1 MFFCIIY
8 TMYKLE
14 IKNISKK
21 FGDFYANK
29 DISISIKE
37 NEVHA
42 LLGENGAGKST
53 LMSVIFGL
61 YNPEEG
67 EIIINGKIAKIKNPK
82 DANKFGIAMLP
93 QHFKLV
99 DNMSA
104 LENIIL
110 GYESALDKR
119 SEKMFVNRRSAK
131 DKIQEAQK
139 KYKINLDLNKKV
151 SKLSTSDKQK
161 VELLKML
168 WRDNEILIFDEPTS
182 ILTPQEIE
190 EFLKMIK
197 NLQNDGKT
205 IIIITH
211 KLDEIKAVANNV
223 SILRKGRHVK
233 TVSATKTSKE
243 TLAELMVG
251 EAVDLDLGTIKRSK
265 AKVGKQLLV
274 VNNVSLKHKTKEL
287 KNISLNVNE
296 GEIVGIAAIEG
307 NGQSEL
313 FKVISGLYHPTD
325 GTVSVNDIDITK
337 WSVAKRYRNK
347 KKRFISH
354 VPEDRHEHGLFLDQ
368 TVIMNSVSQD
378 IDLFK
383 TKFFTLNRKKI
394 NSHFKKIEKEFD
406 VRGVQNK
413 KTIARSLSGGNQQ
426 KLILGREMS
435 RNSQVLLAVHPT
447 RGLDVGAIRN
457 VYTKMIDYRNEGGA
471 VLFTSGE
478 LDEILQVSD
487 RILVMNEGKI
497 VGEFTRNKADKNKI
511 GILMMGGKHE

>member
-1 MFFCIIY
+1 MFFSTIY
-8 TMYKLE
+8 TMNKLE
-14 IKNISKK
+14 IRNISKK
-21 FGDFYANK
+21 FGDFFANK
-29 DISISIKE
+29 DISINVKE

-67 EIIINGKIAKIKNPK
+67 EILIDGKLAKIKTPK

-99 DNMSA
+99 DDMTA

-110 GYESALDKR
+110 GYESATGKR
-119 SEKMFVNRRSAK
+119 VDKMFVNKKQAK
-131 DKIQEAQK
+131 TKIEDTQK
-139 KYKINLDLNKKV
+139 KYKIKLDLNKRV

-168 WRDNEILIFDEPTS
+168 WRDNDILIFDEPTS

-197 NLQNDGKT
+197 NLQADNKT

-211 KLDEIKAVANNV
+211 KLDEIKAVADNV
-223 SILRKGRHVK
+223 SILRKGKLVK
-233 TVSATKTSKE
+233 TVSAAKTSKE
-243 TLAELMVG
+243 KLAELMVG
-251 EAVDLDLGTIKRSK
+251 EAVDLNLSTIERTKNNSK
-265 AKVGKQLLV
+265 EITLSLES
-274 VNNVSLKHKTKEL
+274 VSLKHKAKDL
-287 KNISLNVNE
+287 HDISLKVNK

-313 FKVISGLYHPTD
+313 FKVISGLYHPSE
-325 GTVSVNDIDITK
+325 GKVIVSNEDITK
-337 WSVAKRYRNK
+337 WNVAKRYRNK
-347 KKRFISH
+347 KQRLISH
-354 VPEDRHEHGLFLDQ
+354 IPEDRHEHGLFLDQ
-368 TVIMNSVSQD
+368 TAVMNSVSQD

-383 TKFFTLNRKKI
+383 TKFLTLNTKKI
-394 NSHFKKIEKEFD
+394 NSHYKKVEKEFD

-413 KTIARSLSGGNQQ
+413 KTLARSLSGGNQQ
-426 KLILGREMS
+426 KLILGREMMRQS
-435 RNSQVLLAVHPT
+435 ELLLAVHPT

-457 VYTKMIDYRNEGGA
+457 VYSKMIEYRNNGGS

-487 RILVMNEGKI
+487 RVLVMNEGKI
-497 VGEFTRNKADKNKI
+497 VGEFSKSKADKNKI
-511 GILMMGGKHE
+511 GILMMGGKHD